1 MLFSSGREA
10 EWARA
15 AGAEKMARSSKQLC
29 SAVVWAATALAGC
42 VATATQ
48 APTRGFTV
56 TSPPPPP
63 IQEARTRSPSPTA
76 TWVGGYWHWT
86 GAEYA
91 WIPGHWE
98 TAPAGASWYA
108 PRYVQTE
115 GGYLYEPGGWKGGVE
130 RESRGNALR

>member
-1 MLFSSGREA
+1 MTKPS
-10 EWARA
+10 
-15 AGAEKMARSSKQLC
+15 QLC
-29 SAVVWAATALAGC
+29 GLLFVFAAALLVQGC

-48 APTRGFTV
+48 PQPRGFVV
-56 TSPPPPP
+56 TGPPPPP
-63 IQEARTRSPSPTA
+63 IQEPRTAAPSATA

-98 TAPAGASWYA
+98 SAPPGAAWYG

-115 GGYLYEPGGWKGGVE
+115 SGYIYEPGGWTPGPGGP
-130 RESRGNALR
+130 SSGNLPGETRNSFR